1 MAEHEVTETTTR
13 KIYVYPCV
21 KCGCDDIE
29 IYNCG
34 YSSFNCAGG
43 KCKNAGIKSKRAQV
57 GTPKIAS

>member
-1 MAEHEVTETTTR
+1 MAEHEVIETTTR

-29 IYNCG
+29 IYIAVIVHLIVPGVNV
-34 YSSFNCAGG
+34 
-43 KCKNAGIKSKRAQV
+43 KNAGIKSKRAQI